1 MLKCLQNYLQIQTFA
16 MFTMTKLFGQQQFRT
31 TVNQLTKFSSL
42 QQQSNTA
49 SELLELTDRSSTH
62 FFFFST
68 TNKIVIQ

>member
-16 MFTMTKLFGQQQFRT
+16 MFTMTKLFGQQLVTQFRT

-62 FFFFST
+62 FFFFY
-68 TNKIVIQ
+68 N

>member
-62 FFFFST
+62 FLFFST